1 MLREGEY
8 KKITSIAEE
17 RVMKIR
23 SVTAIMVSLVA
34 MVLFASGSSARG
46 VTAEQLARAGFDCF
60 NAGPNDWTHCLS
72 FRHFGNPSVRVM
84 VFTEDGEQFL
94 GTELLLRGDI
104 YAGQPCPQNGLDAWD
119 FDDGI
124 GYFACHHFDTG

>member
-1 MLREGEY
+1 
-8 KKITSIAEE
+8 
-17 RVMKIR
+17 MKTK

-34 MVLFASGSSARG
+34 MVLFASGSSAGG
-46 VTAEQLARAGFDCF
+46 VTAGQLARAGFDCF
-60 NAGPNDWTHCLS
+60 NAGPNNWTHCLN
-72 FRHFGNPSVRVM
+72 FTHFGNPAVRVM

-94 GTELLLRGDI
+94 GTEQLLRPDI

-119 FDDGI
+119 FVPDA